1 MEGGVRWMGRG
12 GRKRAQCFCVSFP
25 SAGGQA
31 HATTLSLSILLL
43 GLYFGLRT
51 DQSHSD
57 IFISSL
63 YIRFLCPLL
72 PIPDSTLLQ
81 YSPGSTPF
89 LLLVFRPHPF
99 PLIGLLGSTFSLLLV
114 AWLHPFPLIGS
125 LQISLPFAFR
135 T

>member
-1 MEGGVRWMGRG
+1 VDGERREEEGSVLLCQLPKCW
-12 GRKRAQCFCVSFP
+12 
-25 SAGGQA
+25 GGQA

-99 PLIGLLGSTFSLLLV
+99 PLIG
-114 AWLHPFPLIGS
+114 S